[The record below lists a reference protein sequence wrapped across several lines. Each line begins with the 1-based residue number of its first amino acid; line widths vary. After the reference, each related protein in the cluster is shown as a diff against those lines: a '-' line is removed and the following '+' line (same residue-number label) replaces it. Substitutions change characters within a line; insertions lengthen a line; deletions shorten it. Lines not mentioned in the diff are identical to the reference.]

1 MIAWHRAILFHA
13 ELAELYEA
21 QSDALFTSGR
31 FSGFCD
37 FCVRNIFLR
46 ENDKLICLIGKFT
59 LLLQRQTVKTN
70 YYEEK
75 LFVSPLVQSDGMG
88 AIDSGSGRVF
98 VYS

>member
-1 MIAWHRAILFHA
+1 MK
-13 ELAELYEA
+13 
-21 QSDALFTSGR
+21 
-31 FSGFCD
+31 
-37 FCVRNIFLR
+37 
-46 ENDKLICLIGKFT
+46 ENDKLICLNGKFA
-59 LLLQRQTVKTN
+59 LLLQRQTIKTN